1 MSAFKRVVPYATD
14 ALDLPVRNVDEAAPH
29 YVSRLGFQLVS
40 RVDAPR
46 KSVIL
51 ERDSVRIALVE
62 NGRDPEQE
70 GAYLEVDDV
79 EAVFEEINGRSPTDK
94 DIELQN
100 NKGRSQRVFFHIA
113 PDGLCFMIGEQA

>member
-94 DIELQN
+94 EIELQN

>member
-1 MSAFKRVVPYATD
+1 MSAFKRVVPYAAD

-40 RVDAPR
+40 RGDAPR

>member
-94 DIELQN
+94 DIELQI